1 MNHDNHNQESRS
13 NPWAMGVA
21 ITGGF
26 LAALLRIVPHPPN
39 FSAVGGLGIF
49 GGARLSGWQ
58 AYLLPLAIMVLSD
71 LCLWVVNGFDVKYSL
86 ADLNRIPVYTSFM
99 IYVAIG
105 RWFLQNRMSMTS
117 IWLAATI
124 GGVQFFV
131 ISNFFDWLVQPY
143 QPYYDSIHEFF
154 RYSRDIDGLTKCFAV
169 ALGFYQQET
178 PATAHPLMV
187 LISFPG
193 SMLVWTI
200 LGDIVFT
207 TIYLYGYAR
216 LAQRSAAPA
225 FTTPEA
231 GTEGA
236 A

>member
-1 MNHDNHNQESRS
+1 MNLMNNDNHESRS

-71 LCLWVVNGFDVKYSL
+71 LCLWVVTGFDVKYSL
-86 ADLNRIPVYTSFM
+86 ADLNRIPVYASFM

-105 RWFLQNRMSMTS
+105 RWFLQHRTSMAS

-154 RYSRDIDGLTKCFAV
+154 RYSAGNASDRTSADGIDLIPGVDAGVDDPRGYPVHNHLSLRICP
-169 ALGFYQQET
+169 LG
-178 PATAHPLMV
+178 ATQP
-187 LISFPG
+187 
-193 SMLVWTI
+193 
-200 LGDIVFT
+200 
-207 TIYLYGYAR
+207 
-216 LAQRSAAPA
+216 
-225 FTTPEA
+225 
-231 GTEGA
+231 
-236 A
+236 